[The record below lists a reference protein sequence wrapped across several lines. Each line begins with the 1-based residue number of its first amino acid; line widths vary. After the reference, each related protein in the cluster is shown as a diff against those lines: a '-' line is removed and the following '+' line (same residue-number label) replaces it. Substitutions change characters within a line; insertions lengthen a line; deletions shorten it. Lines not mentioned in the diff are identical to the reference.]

1 MNSQRL
7 TAVVLVFAVLLAGC
21 TGFGGSTDGTDATST
36 TATTTNST
44 PTPTSTSTPTTTTVA
59 STTSTTTTTTQTTE
73 MWIRPTEPRTPFQN
87 RLSDRISSVEFVDK
101 KNASGGGYSDFD
113 IRVTADTLMNNVD
126 PESDGEPYFMVKING
141 TWITRK
147 DVRWE
152 QKKNGTYT
160 LEVLPDA
167 LSQFDSGTL
176 KVQVL
181 LLEEDKKH
189 DDKYDV
195 WNGTIEYGAK

>member
-1 MNSQRL
+1 M
-7 TAVVLVFAVLLAGC
+7 LVFAVLLAGC
-21 TGFGGSTDGTDATST
+21 TGFGGSTDGTDATTT
-36 TATTTNST
+36 TATTTT
-44 PTPTSTSTPTTTTVA
+44 PSSTPTSTSTPTTTTVA
-59 STTSTTTTTTQTTE
+59 STTSTTTATQTTE
-73 MWIRPTEPRTPFQN
+73 MWVRPTEPRTPFQN

-113 IRVTADTLMNNVD
+113 VRVTADTLMNNVD

-147 DVRWE
+147 DVRWDQTE
-152 QKKNGTYT
+152 SGTYT

-176 KVQVL
+176 NVRVL
-181 LLEEDKKH
+181 LLEADKKY

-195 WNGTIEYGAK
+195 WNGTIEYSSQ

>member
-1 MNSQRL
+1 M
-7 TAVVLVFAVLLAGC
+7 LVFAVLLAGC
-21 TGFGGSTDGTDATST
+21 TGFGGSTDGTDATTT
-36 TATTTNST
+36 TATTTT
-44 PTPTSTSTPTTTTVA
+44 PSSTPTSTSTPTTTTVA
-59 STTSTTTTTTQTTE
+59 STTSTTTATQTTE
-73 MWIRPTEPRTPFQN
+73 MWVRPTEPRTPFQN

-113 IRVTADTLMNNVD
+113 IQVTADTRMNNVD

-147 DVRWE
+147 DVRWDQTE
-152 QKKNGTYT
+152 SGTYT

-176 KVQVL
+176 NVRVL
-181 LLEEDKKH
+181 LLEADKKY

-195 WNGTIEYGAK
+195 WNGTVEYSSQ